1 MRLGFVGLGIMG
13 APMALNL
20 LKGGHQVT
28 VWNRTAAACDP
39 LRAAGADVASSP
51 AAVAAASEITFA
63 MLSDP
68 EAARA
73 VALGPDG
80 ICDGVGKGAGYVDMS
95 TVDATTSQ
103 RVAVAVE
110 ACSARFL
117 EAPVSGTRGPAQE
130 GTLIILAAGDKSL
143 YDEAAIAFDLM
154 GKKRTF
160 AGEVGQGARLK
171 LVVNLIMGGMM
182 SAFCEGLTLARH
194 SRLDT
199 IELLDILD
207 AGALSN
213 PMFRGKGPQMLAD
226 NYAVAFPLKH
236 MQKDL
241 RLALE
246 LGHDLQIKLP
256 TSGTANDAFV
266 KALDAGD
273 GDLDFSA
280 LLRTLNN

>member
-20 LKGGHQVT
+20 IKGGHELT
-28 VWNRTAAACDP
+28 VWNRTAAACEP
-39 LRAAGADVASSP
+39 LQQAGAKVADTP
-51 AAVAAASEITFA
+51 AAVARDCDITFA

-80 ICDGVGKGAGYVDMS
+80 ICDGLAAGRSYIDMS
-95 TVDATTSQ
+95 TVDAATSG
-103 RVAVAVE
+103 RISKAVA
-110 ACSARFL
+110 ACGGRFL
-117 EAPVSGTRGPAQE
+117 EAPVSGTRGPAEQ
-130 GTLIILAAGDKSL
+130 GTLIILAAGDESL
-143 YDEAAIAFDLM
+143 YKEAAEALDLM

-171 LVVNLIMGGMM
+171 LVVNMIMGGMM
-182 SAFCEGLTLARH
+182 SAFCEGLTLARE

-199 IELLDILD
+199 TELLDILD
-207 AGALSN
+207 AGALGN

-226 NYAVAFPLKH
+226 SFAVAFPLKH

-246 LGHDLQIKLP
+246 LGHDLQVKLP
-256 TSGTANDAFV
+256 TAGTANDAFV
-266 KALDAGD
+266 RALAAGD

-280 LLRTLNN
+280 LLRTQND

>member
-20 LKGGHQVT
+20 IKGGHDLT
-28 VWNRTAAACDP
+28 VWNRTAAACEP
-39 LRAAGADVASSP
+39 LKEAGAKVAATP
-51 AAVAAASEITFA
+51 AAVASACDITFA
-63 MLSDP
+63 MLADP

-80 ICDGVGKGAGYVDMS
+80 ICDGLAAGRSYIDMS
-95 TVDATTSQ
+95 TVDAATSG
-103 RVAVAVE
+103 RIAVAVE
-110 ACSARFL
+110 ACGGRFL
-117 EAPVSGTRGPAQE
+117 EAPVSGTRAPAEQ
-130 GTLIILAAGDKSL
+130 GTLIILAAGDESL
-143 YDEAAIAFDLM
+143 YKEAAEALDLM

-171 LVVNLIMGGMM
+171 LVVNMIMGGMM
-182 SAFCEGLTLARH
+182 SAFCEGLTLARQ
-194 SRLDT
+194 SQLDT
-199 IELLDILD
+199 AELLDILD
-207 AGALSN
+207 AGALGN

-226 NYAVAFPLKH
+226 NFAVAFPLKH

-246 LGHDLQIKLP
+246 LGHDLQVKLP
-256 TSGTANDAFV
+256 TAGTANDAFV
-266 KALDAGD
+266 RALAAGD

-280 LLRTLNN
+280 LLRTQND